1 MRHAN
6 EDEPPQYR
14 AARLHRALAE
24 DARTAELG
32 VLVTVRG
39 ADVYVTGTVSSP
51 GHRDELDEVL
61 QEREPAA
68 RVHNEVRVVESG
80 EPGDP
85 EVLR

>member
-1 MRHAN
+1 MRHAD

-32 VLVTVRG
+32 VRVTVRG
-39 ADVYVTGTVSSP
+39 EHIYLTGTVSSP
-51 GHRDELDEVL
+51 GRRDELNEVL
-61 QEREPAA
+61 HEKDPAA
-68 RVHNEVRVVESG
+68 TVHNEVRVVESG
-80 EPGDP
+80 EPGEP